1 MLRARLAH
9 LPLGRL
15 AVASCTFVLGLLTA
29 GYAATGRFP
38 LDGSGGA
45 ARASVSSVTGPLVA
59 NELEGSAVLEAN
71 RLGPGD
77 GRVGEVTIANAG
89 DAGGLFVLS
98 AQDLVDVPAPAGL
111 LSEMLDLIVLEV
123 TPGRAPS
130 PVFAGKLAELGSIML
145 GHLEAGESRRYRF
158 VVTFT
163 ALGGNAWQGARSR
176 VTFVWEAVE
185 DGSVPPPTTTTTTTP
200 TTPTTTA
207 TTAAPPAGGSSTTPA
222 PPTTATAPSL
232 SGIGSAPPVIRLD
245 AKARQLA
252 RNRRVLAWVTCATAC
267 RTTVSAMVRIP
278 GRRKALRLKAA
289 KLRPRAGV
297 RTKVRLRLPARAVRA
312 AMAARTKRHAVT
324 VSLRA
329 TATIG
334 GKTVVVKRTVKLRR

>member
-15 AVASCTFVLGLLTA
+15 AVAVATFVLGLLTA
-29 GYAATGRFP
+29 GYAATGHFP
-38 LDGSGGA
+38 LDGSEGG

-59 NELEGSAVLEAN
+59 NELEGSAVLDAN
-71 RLGPGD
+71 RLRPGD
-77 GRVGEVTIANAG
+77 ARAGEVTIANAG

-98 AQDLVDVPAPAGL
+98 APDLVDVPSPAGL
-111 LSEMLDLIVLEV
+111 LSEILDLIVLDV

-130 PVFAGKLAELGSIML
+130 TVFAGKLAELGSIML

-163 ALGGNAWQGARSR
+163 ALGGDAWQGASSR

-185 DGSVPPPTTTTTTTP
+185 DGSLPPTTTTTTP
-200 TTPTTTA
+200 TTPTTTP
-207 TTAAPPAGGSSTTPA
+207 TTAAPPAGGSSTTTA
-222 PPTTATAPSL
+222 PTTTSPSL
-232 SGIGSAPPVIRLD
+232 TGIGLAPPVIRLD
-245 AKARQLA
+245 AKARQRA
-252 RNRRVLAWVTCATAC
+252 RSRRVLAWVTCATAC
-267 RTTVSAMVRIP
+267 RTTVSATVRIP

-289 KLRPRAGV
+289 RLRPRAGV
-297 RTKVRLRLPARAVRA
+297 RTKVRLRLPARVVRA
-312 AMAARTKRHAVT
+312 AMAARTKRRAVT

-334 GKTVVVKRTVKLRR
+334 GRTVVVKRTVKLRR